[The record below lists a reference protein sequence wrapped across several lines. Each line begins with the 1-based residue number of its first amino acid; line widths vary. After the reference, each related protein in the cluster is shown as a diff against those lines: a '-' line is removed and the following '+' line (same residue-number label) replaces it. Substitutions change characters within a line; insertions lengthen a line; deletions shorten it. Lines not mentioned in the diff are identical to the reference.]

1 MTDFEFRGGTMT
13 ETAAPRQETEVLF
26 DPADPGL
33 RRDPYPVYRRL
44 REQAPTYRS
53 PAGVWYFSRYAD
65 CFALFRDPALSYDP
79 TKTTVFQ
86 ATLSDEPGQ
95 RERQLAEFHKSRT
108 VLEVDPPEHTRMRA
122 LFSRAFTPRALAE
135 IAPVIDQLADELLDE
150 LDGPRIDLV
159 KDFSIKL
166 PVRVICEMLG
176 VQAQEQERFAA
187 IANALVRTVDP
198 QVPPDERIAANK
210 NMREYIAALV
220 AVRRQHPGD
229 DLMTRLIEAA
239 ADGRL
244 SSEDEL
250 LSNTGLLL
258 AAGFETTTGLVTNA
272 VYQLITHPG
281 ERAAL
286 ERDPE
291 LIRTA
296 VEEVLRFDPPV
307 HMMRPHTITADV
319 TIGGAELH
327 AGDAVAPLIAAAN
340 RDPAEFP
347 DAETFDITRS
357 VNRHMGFGLGHH
369 MCVGAALA
377 RMETQAVVSRVFA
390 RFPGLAL
397 AADDEPTFRPH
408 LSVRGFERLPVDLW
422 LRQIKTVAML

>member
-1 MTDFEFRGGTMT
+1 MT
-13 ETAAPRQETEVLF
+13 ETAATRRGDNVLF

-44 REQAPTYRS
+44 REEAPIYQS
-53 PAGVWYFSRYAD
+53 PGGVRYFSRYAD

-79 TKTTVFQ
+79 TKTTIFQ
-86 ATLSDEPGQ
+86 ASLSDDPAE
-95 RERQLAEFHKSRT
+95 RERQLAEFHRSRT

-135 IAPVIDQLADELLDE
+135 IAPVIDRLADELLDG

-159 KDFSIKL
+159 SDLAVTL
-166 PVRVICEMLG
+166 PVRVICVMLG
-176 VQAQEQERFAA
+176 VPPQEQGRFVA

-198 QVPPDERIAANK
+198 QVPPDERLAATRS
-210 NMREYIAALV
+210 MRDYIAALV
-220 AVRRQHPGD
+220 AIRRRSPGD

-239 ADGRL
+239 RDGRL

-258 AAGFETTTGLVTNA
+258 AAGFETTTGLITNA
-272 VYQLITHPG
+272 VYQLIVHPSQ
-281 ERAAL
+281 RAAL
-286 ERDPE
+286 AERPE
-291 LIRTA
+291 LVRTA

-307 HMMRPHTITADV
+307 HMMRPRTITAEV
-319 TIGGAELH
+319 TVGGVRLRP
-327 AGDAVAPLIAAAN
+327 GDAVSPLIAAAN
-340 RDPAEFP
+340 RDPDEFP
-347 DAETFDITRS
+347 DPETFDIARS

-377 RMETQAVVSRVFA
+377 RMETQAVVSRIFA

-397 AADDEPTFRPH
+397 APDEEPAFRPH
-408 LSVRGFERLPVDLW
+408 LTIRGFERLPVDLW
-422 LRQIKTVAML
+422 LSPPADL